1 LPETFVTHG
10 KRDELLRRVGLD
22 PASIARRV
30 KEWVRTQ
37 QPQDSHQSQYS

>member
-1 LPETFVTHG
+1 
-10 KRDELLRRVGLD
+10 VGLD

-30 KEWVRTQ
+30 KEWVRAQ